1 MIKYIKHIKLQNYN
15 IKIRKFSFNRIIYSI
30 RSLHEDLSSIYKVSC
45 NSGGG
50 GNNNNSIFI
59 ILLVG
64 LYYSYKNR

>member
-1 MIKYIKHIKLQNYN
+1 MIKYIKLQNYN
-15 IKIRKFSFNRIIYSI
+15 IKIRKFNFNRIIYSS
-30 RSLHEDLSSIYKVSC
+30 RSLYENVFPIYKVSG

-64 LYYSYKNR
+64 LYYSYKNK